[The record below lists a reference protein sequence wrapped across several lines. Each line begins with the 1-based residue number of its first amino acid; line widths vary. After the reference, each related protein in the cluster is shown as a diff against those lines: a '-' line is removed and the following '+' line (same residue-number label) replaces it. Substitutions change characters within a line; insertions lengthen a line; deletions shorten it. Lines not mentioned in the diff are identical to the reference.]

1 MNAYAVS
8 YPSLRRRLIAQRR
21 SRALFLGSTTQHLV
35 RASLLVE
42 IARAAIGLAGI
53 AAWGAALTLLTA

>member
-1 MNAYAVS
+1 MNAYAIS

-21 SRALFLGSTTQHLV
+21 SHALFLRPTTQHMV

-53 AAWGAALTLLTA
+53 AAWAAALTLLTA